1 MAAPTLEEFLTL
13 FPAFASEDPIRI
25 QGALDFSTLLLDS
38 GAWGEF
44 LHRAVALDAA
54 HSLAM
59 SIPAEASVSAAT
71 AGTAGTVSSV
81 SGAGV
86 SISFNAP
93 PAFWSEGNNAYWYSK
108 TIYGQQLLRL
118 QDLVLGGARMTI

>member
-1 MAAPTLEEFLTL
+1 MAAPTVSEFLAL
-13 FPAFASEDPIRI
+13 FPAFIEEPASRI
-25 QGALDFSTLLLDS
+25 QSALDFSTLLLDS
-38 GAWGEF
+38 GTWGDF
-44 LHRAVALDAA
+44 YHRAVALDAA

-59 SIPAEASVSAAT
+59 SIPAQTGVSAAT
-71 AGTAGTVSSV
+71 EGTAGTVSSV